1 MPDKATYHYHL
12 GMAYVATNNWAG
24 ARGSLQKALDIS
36 PDFDGAA
43 DARKALA
50 SIK

>member
-1 MPDKATYHYHL
+1 MPNKPTYHYHL
-12 GMAYVATNNWAG
+12 GMAYIATNNWAG
-24 ARGSLQKALDIS
+24 AREALQKSLALS

-43 DARKALA
+43 DARRALA